1 MVQHNQFVSFNSE
14 DGNIINST
22 PDTFLLFI
30 DETGEEYFPDP
41 NFPIF
46 GYGAI
51 GLPAHLYPTNIVI
64 PWEYLKENAFGGK
77 DKPLHAAD
85 LKQPSNQQLKLLD
98 TFFRRCAFCRVAA
111 ILSDKT
117 VFDKGIDIHHVVARG
132 FYNRITDVC
141 KWTVFDQIFMIFEDS
156 QRTGGRIIDYFSRY
170 KFNRISDRG
179 ESEEVPCQMFL
190 MAKKEMEPG
199 LEVADFVAHTAGTS
213 VYSRLKGK
221 RGKNKERKDFDA
233 VFGSSDKRL
242 SSFMDIT
249 KIQDTT

>member
-1 MVQHNQFVSFNSE
+1 MMQHNQFVSFNSE

-30 DETGEEYFPDP
+30 DETGGESLSDQNY
-41 NFPIF
+41 PIF
-46 GYGAI
+46 GYGAV
-51 GLPAHLYPTNIVI
+51 GLPAHLYSTNIVI
-64 PWEYLKENAFGGK
+64 PWNFIKETAFGGK

-85 LKQPSNQQLKLLD
+85 LRQPSNKQMGLLD

-117 VFDKGIDIHHVVARG
+117 VIDKGIGIHHVVARS

-156 QRTGGRIIDYFSRY
+156 QRTSKQIMDYFSRY
-170 KFNRISDRG
+170 KFHRINDKG
-179 ESEEVPCQMFL
+179 KSEEVPCQRFL
-190 MAKKEMEPG
+190 MTKKEMEPG
-199 LEVADFVAHTAGTS
+199 LEVADFVAHTAGAS
-213 VYSRLKGK
+213 VQSRLKGK
-221 RGKNKERKDFDA
+221 RSKNKERQDFDA
-233 VFGSSDKRL
+233 VFNSIDKKL